1 MHSRST
7 QPHPP
12 LSFPRSLGTDGTPLL
27 GGRLGLGSP
36 PSLSSLG
43 KTASARVEQHK
54 PTYNEKSTGSA
65 CHPRR
70 WRVLGVSPARP
81 SRSALEVFI

>member
-1 MHSRST
+1 MHSTSSST
-7 QPHPP
+7 GF
-12 LSFPRSLGTDGTPLL
+12 SKVLGTDGTPLL

-43 KTASARVEQHK
+43 KTASAGVEQHR

-70 WRVLGVSPARP
+70 WRVLGARP
-81 SRSALEVFI
+81 AQPSLSGLKVFI